1 MSDRRETLVVGSRA
15 PEFLLSAA
23 NRDGILSLSGFLS
36 RGELIVEF
44 LRGTWCPNCRR
55 RMTELEAMKVEIEKA
70 GAQLVYIAA
79 EKSTG
84 MWKPAKFLQ
93 SHPVS
98 YPFLLDEDRVVT
110 KAYGLYHGLG
120 LDAIN
125 IAHPASLVISRDR
138 KVEYIY
144 RGDSQTDRAPFQK
157 VMEAVRKT
165 IGFGLKHAGPDP
177 ANLG

>member
-1 MSDRRETLVVGSRA
+1 MSERTETLAVGSRA
-15 PEFLLSAA
+15 PEFLLPAA

-36 RGELIVEF
+36 RRALIVEF

-55 RMTELEAMKVEIEKA
+55 RMSELELMKTEIERA

-84 MWKPAKFLQ
+84 VWKPAKFLQ

-98 YPFLLDEDRVVT
+98 YPFLLDEDSAVT
-110 KAYGLYHGLG
+110 KAYGLYHRLG
-120 LDAIN
+120 IDAIN
-125 IAHPASLVISRDR
+125 IAHPATLVIGCER
-138 KVEYIY
+138 KVDYIY

-157 VMEAVRKT
+157 VMESIRKLSA
-165 IGFGLKHAGPDP
+165 IG
-177 ANLG
+177 